1 MRWVGDQEQVGEV
14 GEGGPKS
21 RWVRGDPRAVGE
33 GDQEQVGEGGPR
45 AGG

>member
-1 MRWVGDQEQVGEV
+1 MGEGDQEQVGE
-14 GEGGPKS
+14 GGP
-21 RWVRGDPRAVGE
+21 RAGGWVRGDQEQVGE